1 MENLGIIARTKA
13 RLLSSKLDALQSDQ
27 QQQQQQQQHHHQRSN
42 AVVDIPPI
50 ILAPPGG
57 YSIPR
62 GIEPQR
68 DHESHREDELVNSSQ
83 LTHTLSGSPEPKSK
97 SNASDDGQFSPFTE
111 RKRLHAAT
119 ELRLRERLA
128 AAEARSSSGANALPP
143 VTPSTSTNK
152 DEVDSY
158 RPAEQFRAATIGKQS
173 TVATT
178 TKVITNTPLPVS
190 GYQRGFDNRFSPS
203 PEPVP
208 RIFIPPAPIQ
218 SNSGT
223 SSRSKDRNDLELQ
236 STWLS
241 PPPPG
246 KASTT
251 RVKWMDSLR
260 TNEMPSPTRKGE
272 TFLLSPPAF
281 DTSIDVRS
289 SRKSASTRKDEALA
303 TYSAVERAVQEE
315 AEATRLESILESLRL
330 RGTRLES
337 ELDEALEDAK
347 KAEKDAAEARTQ
359 LENVAAMIEKEG
371 MDSVSR
377 VTRLRSEVDAAKL
390 RFEREQRTGS
400 AVGAVK
406 QGAIDARLAPLQ
418 QKLDGEW
425 QSVAAFEED
434 VLPELK
440 AEAER
445 SNLLKDEVESM
456 KISLQLAK
464 KGALSTEIR
473 QSSARARAAKEQD
486 VTLLLEVTEGLPEL
500 EQHVVALRS
509 IVSELKEMLNSVRQ
523 GLEVDCYTKIDSSL
537 KELERIKTE
546 RLELER
552 LGFGSAKEVRSPRRQ
567 QHTQLQK
574 QQKQSLGP
582 QQTLIRRASLIS
594 FINEADK
601 ALERADKT
609 L

>member
-1 MENLGIIARTKA
+1 
-13 RLLSSKLDALQSDQ
+13 
-27 QQQQQQQQHHHQRSN
+27 
-42 AVVDIPPI
+42 
-50 ILAPPGG
+50 
-57 YSIPR
+57 
-62 GIEPQR
+62 
-68 DHESHREDELVNSSQ
+68 
-83 LTHTLSGSPEPKSK
+83 
-97 SNASDDGQFSPFTE
+97 
-111 RKRLHAAT
+111 
-119 ELRLRERLA
+119 
-128 AAEARSSSGANALPP
+128 
-143 VTPSTSTNK
+143 
-152 DEVDSY
+152 
-158 RPAEQFRAATIGKQS
+158 
-173 TVATT
+173 
-178 TKVITNTPLPVS
+178 
-190 GYQRGFDNRFSPS
+190 
-203 PEPVP
+203 
-208 RIFIPPAPIQ
+208 
-218 SNSGT
+218 
-223 SSRSKDRNDLELQ
+223 
-236 STWLS
+236 
-241 PPPPG
+241 
-246 KASTT
+246 
-251 RVKWMDSLR
+251 MDSLR

-272 TFLLSPPAF
+272 TFLLSPPAL
-281 DTSIDVRS
+281 DSSIDVRS

-347 KAEKDAAEARTQ
+347 KAERDAAEARTQ

-400 AVGAVK
+400 EVVAVK

-567 QHTQLQK
+567 QRTQLQK